1 MPETWCFILI
11 FCSIHWRRMTVTYHI
26 QPRSRPHSF
35 PVSALHPSATVYKSV
50 RRVSRK
56 LEFLTLILNS
66 KCNCS
71 IFRNPSVAS
80 RLKCTSSDPL
90 FHFPS
95 VAASYTNTPHFFSFS
110 RYIVPSSE
118 NPRVFVSVSP
128 CCSASLRSPYSQYVL
143 HPALSLALIV
153 LSPLLSVDTPHC
165 PDQASFHFRQ
175 FFMEPVILEVDP
187 FVRIHRAG
195 YTHYSLEQ

>member
-1 MPETWCFILI
+1 MFYSY

-35 PVSALHPSATVYKSV
+35 PVSTLHPSATVYKSV

-56 LEFLTLILNS
+56 LEFLILILNS

-71 IFRNPSVAS
+71 IFMESLPVAS

-95 VAASYTNTPHFFSFS
+95 VAASYTNTPHFFFCFPNTSSHRAKTHGSSLAS
-110 RYIVPSSE
+110 RPV
-118 NPRVFVSVSP
+118 
-128 CCSASLRSPYSQYVL
+128 VL
-143 HPALSLALIV
+143 HPIAPLIRNTFYILPSL
-153 LSPLLSVDTPHC
+153 LL
-165 PDQASFHFRQ
+165 
-175 FFMEPVILEVDP
+175 
-187 FVRIHRAG
+187 
-195 YTHYSLEQ
+195 